1 MAPWGGG
8 DSWDRFPVY
17 VSADERRH
25 RAVALVKEA
34 EKRVRLAENRALAP
48 VAVEPKVRA
57 IVRSF
62 WGKSWIENLERYAD
76 LATRLPRGRNYL
88 RTGAVADLAIAE
100 GRVEAWVAGSAL
112 YRVTVTFRPLL
123 AARWQ
128 ALRKESGGR
137 VDSLV
142 ALLSGELPDA
152 VMAAV
157 TRAGT
162 GLFPE
167 PREIAFDC
175 SCPDHAHMCKH
186 VAAVLYG
193 VGVRLDTEPALLFRL
208 RAVDAK
214 ELVASDTVDLLTLR
228 PPSGRVLPASR
239 LASIFGIKV
248 LPEKPAAKTT
258 KKRRAASKP
267 KRPTTS
273 RPSPRKRRRRT
284 RS

>member
-17 VSADERRH
+17 VSADERRR
-25 RAVALVKEA
+25 RAAGLVKEA
-34 EKRVRLAENRALAP
+34 EKRVRAAENRALSP
-48 VAVEPKVRA
+48 VAVEPNVRA
-57 IVRSF
+57 IARTF

-76 LATRLPRGRNYL
+76 YATRLPRGRTYL

-100 GRVEAWVAGSAL
+100 GLVHAWVAGSAL
-112 YRVTVTFRPLL
+112 YRVKVTFRPLL
-123 AARWQ
+123 PARWQ
-128 ALRKESGGR
+128 AIRKESGGR

-157 TRAGT
+157 TRAGS

-167 PREIAFDC
+167 PKEIAFDC
-175 SCPDHAHMCKH
+175 SCPDDANMCKH

-208 RAVDAK
+208 RAVDPQ

-239 LASIFGIKV
+239 LASIFGIEM
-248 LPEKPAAKTT
+248 LPEQGATT
-258 KKRRAASKP
+258 KRRAASKP
-267 KRPTTS
+267 KRPTPS